1 MAKDNLFI
9 ERKGIISDFNFNK
22 DVALV
27 FDDMLGRSIPFY
39 EEIQRMVIEMSIDFA
54 EAGTNIYDLGCSTGT
69 TLLNLNKFIGNKLK
83 YIGVDYSQDMLDKCR
98 EKFTESNFQGNFELI
113 CEDLN
118 KGLYIENASVVIM
131 VLTLQFVRPLYR
143 EKIIKSIVNGLNPN
157 GCLILVEKVL
167 AEDSLFN
174 RLFIKYYYDMKR
186 RNGYSETEIALKRE
200 AIENVLVPYT
210 LKENRE
216 LMISQG
222 FRHCDVF
229 FKWYNFCGMVAVK

>member
-1 MAKDNLFI
+1 MLEKCKAKL
-9 ERKGIISDFNFNK
+9 
-22 DVALV
+22 
-27 FDDMLGRSIPFY
+27 
-39 EEIQRMVIEMSIDFA
+39 
-54 EAGTNIYDLGCSTGT
+54 
-69 TLLNLNKFIGNKLK
+69 
-83 YIGVDYSQDMLDKCR
+83 
-98 EKFTESNFQGNFELI
+98 TENNFQGNYELI

-200 AIENVLVPYT
+200 AIENVLIPYT
-210 LKENRE
+210 IKENRE
-216 LMISQG
+216 LLHSQG
-222 FRHCDVF
+222 FKCSDIF